1 MYNRK
6 EKSTRAEQR
15 RGERESNDKSD
26 IDWKDRIESE
36 KRR

>member
-1 MYNRK
+1 MYNERK
-6 EKSTRAEQR
+6 RVQEQNSAE
-15 RGERESNDKSD
+15 ERESNDKSD